1 MNKLGDLFLSALI
14 VFLIGFVIGCIILA
28 AILIVDATLANETR
42 FKSPPPMTLQ
52 ETQQFF
58 QTFKLEAGQ

>member
-1 MNKLGDLFLSALI
+1 MNQLGDLFLNALI
-14 VFLIGFVIGCIILA
+14 AFLIGFVIGCIILV
-28 AILIVDATLANETR
+28 AIFFVDATLANETR
-42 FKSPPPMTLQ
+42 LKAPPPMTLE